1 MALQI
6 RRGTD
11 AERLTITPAEGE
23 LIYTTDTKLIYI
35 GDGSTLG
42 GTKADSG
49 ITDLL
54 SDTSPQLGGNLD
66 LNSQTI
72 TGTGTISITGNINGN
87 TVSGSSGNFTS
98 SVIGSL
104 SAASMQGDLTGSVF
118 ADDSTMLVDG
128 TDGKIVLSNNVIQDL
143 SDVYV
148 PTTPSAG
155 DALIWNAVDSRWE
168 AGNPAVSGGVFD
180 GDIQGSV
187 FGDDSTLIVDGVNN
201 NITADTMA
209 VFNIVPRGPG
219 GVLVDNNTPGTAT
232 IFQVESEGEVPL
244 VNLNRFEPLLDLSL
258 TEDSSTPFL
267 LNSKFDTRTYIGANP
282 GILLGSI
289 NFQALD
295 INGTNILGGY
305 INGQNDGIHINH
317 TLDGLKSNDGG
328 IRIVNN
334 RVVLG
339 LFGDPVDEVTIYGD
353 VYTAGTI
360 TAPFIS
366 ANIVGNDSTVILS
379 LQEQAIVLNDG
390 YFRGVIQALGG
401 YEGDVLAKDSSIF
414 YNSNTQ
420 EVFAGSATLAGSLDA
435 NSVNAGEIK
444 GNIISDDSS
453 VVFDSA
459 ASTIT
464 AGGFVQFGSYNT
476 TERNALTAVNGMVIY
491 NSQVNRFQGYQNS
504 AWINIDDGT
513 AA

>member
-1 MALQI
+1 MALQL

-23 LIYTTDTKLIYI
+23 LIYTTDTKLIYV

-72 TGTGTISITGNINGN
+72 TGTGAISIVGNISGN
-87 TVSGSSGNFTS
+87 TVAGSSGNFTS

-104 SAASMQGDLTGSVF
+104 SAASIQGDLTGSVF

-128 TDGKIVLSNNVIQDL
+128 TDGKLVLSNNDIQDL
-143 SDVYV
+143 NNVYV
-148 PTTPSAG
+148 PTTPTAG
-155 DALIWNAVDSRWE
+155 DALIWNNVDSRWE

-187 FGDDSTLIVDGVNN
+187 FGDDSTLIVDGLNN
-201 NITADTMA
+201 KIHTDEIISPTLNVDLQADGNRTSFTFQRNEPTLDMA
-209 VFNIVPRGPG
+209 LAFYDLGIVRFRG
-219 GVLVDNNTPGTAT
+219 N
-232 IFQVESEGEVPL
+232 
-244 VNLNRFEPLLDLSL
+244 
-258 TEDSSTPFL
+258 
-267 LNSKFDTRTYIGANP
+267 
-282 GILLGSI
+282 
-289 NFQALD
+289 D
-295 INGTNILGGY
+295 INGENTWSFIRGRNTDIIMGAGGFLEDFPDSSLF
-305 INGQNDGIHINH
+305 IHGAQITSVGMIDGPARFNV
-317 TLDGLKSNDGG
+317 GG
-328 IRIVNN
+328 EI
-334 RVVLG
+334 
-339 LFGDPVDEVTIYGD
+339 FCT
-353 VYTAGTI
+353 
-360 TAPFIS
+360 
-366 ANIVGNDSTVILS
+366 STVIGAS
-379 LQEQAIVLNDG
+379 GKFTTLQAD
-390 YFRGVIQALGG
+390 
-401 YEGDVLAKDSSIF
+401 DSSVF
-414 YNSNTQ
+414 YNGETN

-435 NSVNAGEIK
+435 NSVNATEIN
-444 GNIISDDSS
+444 GNIIDNSSS

-464 AGGFVQFGSYNT
+464 AGGFMQFGSYNT
-476 TERNALTAVNGMVIY
+476 TERNALTAANGMIIY
-491 NSQVNRFQGYQNS
+491 NSQVNRFQGYQNG